1 VPATATASK
10 LELKPLA
17 DRVVIEAVEQAQASA
32 GGVILPDTV
41 KEKPQEG
48 IVIFVGP
55 GRRTDKGEVIPMD
68 LKVNDRVIYSKYSGS
83 EIKLDGKD
91 YLIVS
96 EKDVLAV
103 VKR

>member
-1 VPATATASK
+1 MPATASK
-10 LELKPLA
+10 VDIKPLA
-17 DRVVIEAVEQAQASA
+17 DRVVIESVEQAQQSA
-32 GGVILPDTV
+32 GGVILPDTA

-48 IVIFVGP
+48 IIIAVGP

-83 EIKLDGKD
+83 EIKLDGVE

-96 EKDVLAV
+96 EKDVLAI